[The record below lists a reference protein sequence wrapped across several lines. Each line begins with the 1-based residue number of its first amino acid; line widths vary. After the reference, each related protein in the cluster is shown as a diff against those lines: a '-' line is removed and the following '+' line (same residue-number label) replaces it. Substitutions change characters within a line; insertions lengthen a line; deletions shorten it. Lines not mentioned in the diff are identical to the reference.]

1 MTGITYGA
9 LMAGGLALLSLI
21 SSATALDTPNERIT
35 LVGLTGVHLVVY
47 DTSAED
53 ARDRLTRSGLQ
64 VELEGRL
71 RRAGLRPLGANEAL
85 KSVGRPTLELRV
97 KLTRSRHA
105 HQLYVYSVDLALRQ
119 QIQLMR
125 ARTTESFAIT
135 WSEPPE
141 VGTVEPEHL
150 SPVMDAARTKVD
162 QFIAAWRA
170 ANDLLGALDDPP
182 KVPSR
187 PERPG
192 QPVALLGNTLGL
204 GASTTTQD
212 PRPLRA
218 SRDTRGAPRERAS
231 FRGRDGPDAG
241 SLG

>member
-1 MTGITYGA
+1 MTGIARGA
-9 LMAGGLALLSLI
+9 LMAGGLALLNLV

-35 LVGLTGVHLVVY
+35 LVGLTGVHVVVY

-71 RRAGLRPLGANEAL
+71 RRAGLRPLGASEAL

-97 KLTRSRHA
+97 NLTRSRHA

-119 QIQLMR
+119 QIQLTR

-150 SPVMDAARTKVD
+150 FSVMDAARAKVD

-170 ANDLLGALDDPP
+170 ANDLLGGLDDPP
-182 KVPSR
+182 SPPAARSA
-187 PERPG
+187 PG
-192 QPVALLGNTLGL
+192 NPWRSS
-204 GASTTTQD
+204 GA
-212 PRPLRA
+212 R
-218 SRDTRGAPRERAS
+218 
-231 FRGRDGPDAG
+231 
-241 SLG
+241 